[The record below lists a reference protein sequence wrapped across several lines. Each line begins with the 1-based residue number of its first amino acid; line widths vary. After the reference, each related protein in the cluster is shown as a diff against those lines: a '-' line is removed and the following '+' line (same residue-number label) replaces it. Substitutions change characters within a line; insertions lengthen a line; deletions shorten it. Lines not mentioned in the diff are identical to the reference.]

1 MSRIQSTSA
10 KRSEKPIANNYRDQM
25 ALINPEKPVRVYR
38 NLNRKFGEEKGFWS
52 VKQGVVRFHCTEI
65 FLKNVTFPVNERV
78 RLEVVRDQVKKVHAY
93 VEGYLTDRP
102 TYFTVG
108 VDCSEVTYDPYKN
121 KKFMCRRGEVKAAE
135 VCGLVR
141 RYDGKMRVYAKGIL
155 TETKT
160 SDTIETVPVHLL

>member
-1 MSRIQSTSA
+1 MIQ
-10 KRSEKPIANNYRDQM
+10 KPIANSYREQV
-25 ALINPEKPVRVYR
+25 ALLNPEKPVRVYR
-38 NLNRKFGEEKGFWS
+38 NLNRKFGKEKGFWS

-78 RLEVVRDQVKKVHAY
+78 RLEVVRDEVKKVHAY
-93 VEGYLTDRP
+93 VEGFITDRP

-141 RYDGKMRVYAKGIL
+141 RYDGRMRVYASNIL
-155 TETKT
+155 TEAKA
-160 SDTIETVPVHLL
+160 SGIIDTVPVHLL

>member
-10 KRSEKPIANNYRDQM
+10 KRSEKPVVDSYKEQAG
-25 ALINPEKPVRVYR
+25 LIDPQKPIKVYR
-38 NLNRKFGEEKGFWS
+38 NLNRSFHGEKGFWS
-52 VKQGVVRFHCTEI
+52 VRQGTVKFHCRTI

-78 RLEVVRDQVKKVHAY
+78 RLEVVRDKVKKVHAY
-93 VEGYLTDRP
+93 VEGFLTDRP

-121 KKFMCRRGEVKAAE
+121 KKFMCRRGEVKAAQ

-141 RYDGKMRVYAKGIL
+141 RYDGKMRVYASSIL
-155 TETKT
+155 TEAIT
-160 SDTIETVPVHLL
+160 SGIIDTVPVHLL